1 VRRMPEL
8 DALRGLAALAIVVY
22 HLWFP
27 QVTLLGT
34 AVDLFFVM
42 SGYLITTIILKELG
56 RPQFLRTFYIRRALR
71 IWPIYYLALF
81 ATVGTCLSLSP
92 PEPLEALP
100 DYLLYLQ
107 RVQSYWFGREP
118 AFFEGFSHTWT
129 LAIEEQFYLAWPLLL
144 VALGRRALVPMAVG
158 IATIAVLARAAGFG
172 TWILLTRSDGLA
184 LGGLLAAMLS
194 GETDS
199 RRIDRRLAMA
209 LGLAIVIRIVGT
221 IRPASLP
228 EPAALS
234 LRMLSVNLGYFALT
248 GVMVRRSGA
257 TWLGV
262 LRLRPLVAL
271 GKISYGIYLY
281 HYIVFHLL
289 DRLGWTHRAGADALK
304 LALSFGL
311 AMLSWRFIE
320 RPILGLKER
329 FDYTKQAERAQL
341 SGGRSPVAASG

>member
-81 ATVGTCLSLSP
+81 ATVGACLSLSP
-92 PEPLEALP
+92 PEPLDGLP
-100 DYLLYLQ
+100 DYLLYIQ
-107 RVQSYWFGREP
+107 RVQDYWFGHEP
-118 AFFEGFSHTWT
+118 AFFEGFRHTWT

-144 VALGRRALVPMAVG
+144 VAGGRRALVPLALGLATVAV
-158 IATIAVLARAAGFG
+158 IARAAGFG

-194 GETDS
+194 AETDS
-199 RRIDRRLAMA
+199 RRIDRRLA
-209 LGLAIVIRIVGT
+209 LVFVLAILVRVVGT
-221 IRPASLP
+221 IRPAGLP
-228 EPAALS
+228 EHAALS
-234 LRMLSVNLGYFALT
+234 LRMLSVNLGYFALI
-248 GVMVRRSGA
+248 GVMVRHSGA
-257 TWLGV
+257 RWLGM
-262 LRLRPLVAL
+262 LRQRPLVAL
-271 GKISYGIYLY
+271 GQISYGIYLY

-289 DRLGWTHRAGADALK
+289 DRLGWVKGAGADMLK
-304 LALSFGL
+304 LGLSIGL

-329 FDYTKQAERAQL
+329 FDYTTQAERAQS
-341 SGGRSPVAASG
+341 SGGRSPIAASG